1 MIFAY
6 ICLNIT
12 SMNNKKILIGF
23 ALLLMSAFGFGQTT
37 KKQVVIVTGVRF
49 AYPLVQKWID
59 DYNQLNPDVQII
71 IEARGTTDPGQF
83 DILVEA
89 YEQDE
94 AIRKT
99 REYAYVARYAV
110 VPVANA
116 KSEFAKVYESKG
128 MNAQLVKQLYFEDLF
143 SDAEK
148 EERILAP
155 FTTYTRLQKAGAPS
169 VFAQTYGFQ
178 QKDIKGKAIAGSDEH
193 LLKAILRDSTAISYL
208 PISLAYDLNTRQAL
222 HGIRVLPVDLN
233 ANGKVS
239 DDEKIV
245 GNLDDLIGKIEGAGE
260 KEVKGLASGY
270 LHLSVPKQGASE
282 DAVDFIRYVIDNGS
296 ASLRQF
302 GYVLPDEA
310 HVDKSKFKPLATIK
324 K

>member
-1 MIFAY
+1 
-6 ICLNIT
+6 
-12 SMNNKKILIGF
+12 MNNKKVWFGL
-23 ALLLMSAFGFGQTT
+23 ALLLISALGYSQTT

-59 DYNQLNPDVQII
+59 DYYQLNPDVQII
-71 IEARGTTDPGQF
+71 IEARGSTDPRQF

-94 AIRKT
+94 AVRKT

-110 VPVANA
+110 VPVANSE
-116 KSEFAKVYESKG
+116 SEFAKVYESKG
-128 MNAQLVKQLYFEDLF
+128 LNAQLIKQLFFEDLF
-143 SDAEK
+143 KDVEK
-148 EERILAP
+148 DERILAP

-169 VFAQTYGFQ
+169 VFAQTHGFE

-222 HGIRVLPVDLN
+222 RGLTVLSADLN

-239 DDEKIV
+239 DDEKIT
-245 GNLDDLIGKIEGAGE
+245 GNLDNLIARIEGSND
-260 KEVKGLASGY
+260 KDIKGLATGY
-270 LHLSVPKQGASE
+270 LHLSVPKEGASE
-282 DAVDFIRYVIDNGS
+282 EAVDFIRFVIDNGGT
-296 ASLRQF
+296 SLRQF
-302 GYVLPDEA
+302 GYALPDEGR
-310 HVDKSKFKPLATIK
+310 VDKSKFKPLATIK